1 MKDVWVSLPQPAP
14 IHDLCLSNAR
24 LLADAENWRESPTGG
39 RYDLND
45 VRDSLR
51 RSPETPR
58 PSWSVPA
65 AETGRDE

>member
-1 MKDVWVSLPQPAP
+1 MKDIWISLTQAAH
-14 IHDLCLSNAR
+14 IHDLTLDNAR
-24 LLADAENWRESPTGG
+24 LLADAENWRESPNGG

-45 VRDSLR
+45 VRDSIR
-51 RSPETPR
+51 RSPETLR